1 MEVLYKGT
9 VEERVHLIFAL
20 YDVTGKGRIT
30 KVEMKMASYM
40 NHNPSYTL
48 PTEGGLGHSLSAVN
62 ITSTRIIAFH
72 LAHLQQTRC
81 C

>member
-30 KVEMKMASYM
+30 KVEMKMASY
-40 NHNPSYTL
+40 
-48 PTEGGLGHSLSAVN
+48 
-62 ITSTRIIAFH
+62 ITPIRLTPC
-72 LAHLQQTRC
+72 QQRAAWAIR
-81 C
+81 